1 MAKVVGEW
9 NSSRVR
15 MLGHG
20 MVIWWTRVSGWGISD
35 SIDQCWVCPN
45 GTGIFIPL

>member
-20 MVIWWTRVSGWGISD
+20 LCGRLGFHVGGFLI
-35 SIDQCWVCPN
+35 
-45 GTGIFIPL
+45 L